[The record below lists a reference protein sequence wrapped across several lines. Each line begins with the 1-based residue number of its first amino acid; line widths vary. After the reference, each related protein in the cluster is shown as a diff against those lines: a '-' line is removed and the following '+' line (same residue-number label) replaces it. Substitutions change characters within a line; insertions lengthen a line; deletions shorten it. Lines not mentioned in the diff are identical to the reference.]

1 MNHASPIVP
10 VVNHQPSRILV
21 LLLLGVVILA
31 PTLVAGESRPAL
43 AQISELRRFATTH
56 CVDCN
61 SGDKLKGG
69 FDIADVLKDTTVAA
83 NPAAWHAVLE
93 RLAARD
99 MPPEKHT
106 KRPGEAEYATAEE
119 WVRAQLTL
127 HERIVADT
135 TPRPLRRLN
144 RDEYDH
150 TIQAVFGLPGFT
162 PADGFPPDDAYE
174 GFTNIAE
181 ALNLSS
187 VLVEEYLAASRRT
200 AELALRDGLA
210 PSAKLVSFRHKHPEY
225 ALTLRGY
232 DPGGAMRNDWWI
244 GDHLFAQAQLQ
255 LGTYTVRLKAVPR
268 NLASRPGYVPHF
280 QFRLGERLVH
290 RQDQPIAEG
299 EPMTVTFTM
308 PVHVA
313 GSVAIDLRWVN
324 GFPDNNGLRAGD
336 LVPGKDGKTREHRGI
351 WDHLR
356 QWTERTKTNPGEPY
370 PFPYFENL
378 ALEVDGPHFPD
389 GWPLSRFQRDNA
401 AAIAARDA
409 KAIAG
414 WLLPRLY
421 RRPVTQAE
429 VGTFVA
435 QVEEADKLVA
445 RDDAPKTGDRYLAAL
460 RHVLCQALMS
470 PQVLFHIEPGPLGRT
485 LNDHELAARLS
496 YFLWSAPPD
505 DTLRALA
512 DAGRLRA
519 ELASQT
525 RRLIADPRS
534 AAFIRRFTDEW
545 LGRATLSTIMP
556 EPSLFRRFDAHGLLR
571 QDLADEP
578 RAMMAHLL
586 AANGSLFDLLDCDY
600 AFLNDRLADHY
611 HLPSL
616 WSIVPFAQD
625 GFTPVSGGELRRV
638 TLPADRRGGLVTM
651 AGCLAL
657 TSENTRTSPVRRGVW
672 ILEKLFNRR
681 PPPPP
686 PNVNG
691 ALPETVEADTA
702 VAQLAKHRS
711 AANCAGCHQRIDPY
725 GVALEHYD
733 VIGEWRAKEGVWIDP
748 ASPTRSVEATRAR
761 LKLGKYDPLPRYDID
776 DAFTIGGFSGR
787 GANDLKR
794 HLMEQRARF
803 ARGFSERLLSYAL
816 GRRHLLRDEH
826 AIEQIIATAMK
837 DELRFPALILALVQ
851 HPVFH
856 TH

>member
-1 MNHASPIVP
+1 MLASAL
-10 VVNHQPSRILV
+10 SAAD
-21 LLLLGVVILA
+21 G
-31 PTLVAGESRPAL
+31 RPAL
-43 AQISELRRFATTH
+43 GPVSDVRRFATTH
-56 CVDCN
+56 CADCH
-61 SGDKLKGG
+61 SGEKLKGG
-69 FDIADVLKDTTVAA
+69 FDIGDVLKDATVAA

-99 MPPEKHT
+99 MPPEDHR
-106 KRPGEAEYATAEE
+106 KRPVEAEYAKAEE
-119 WVRAQLTL
+119 WVRGQLTL

-144 RDEYDH
+144 RDEYDR
-150 TIQAVFGLPGFT
+150 TIQAVFGLPGLT

-187 VLVEEYLAASRRT
+187 VLVEEYLSASRRI
-200 AELALRDGLA
+200 ADLALLDGAA
-210 PSAKLVSFRHKHPEY
+210 PPAKTLRYRHKHPEY
-225 ALTLRGY
+225 AFTLRGH
-232 DPGGAMRNDWWI
+232 DPGGAMSGDRWI
-244 GDHLFAQAQLQ
+244 GDHLFVNANLRP
-255 LGTYTVRLKAVPR
+255 GSYTVRLKAVPR

-280 QFRLGERLVH
+280 LFRLGERQVH
-290 RQDQPIAEG
+290 RQDHPIVDG
-299 EPMTVTFTM
+299 EPMTVEFTM
-308 PVHVA
+308 PVYTA
-313 GSVAIDLRWVN
+313 GSASLDLRWVN
-324 GFPDNNGLRAGD
+324 GFPDNNHLRAGD
-336 LVPGKDGKTREHRGI
+336 LVPTKDGKGREHRGV

-356 QWTERTKTNPGEPY
+356 RWKERAKADPTEPY
-370 PFPYFENL
+370 PFPYFEH
-378 ALEVDGPHFPD
+378 LEVEIDGPHFPD

-401 AAIAARDA
+401 AAIASRDA

-421 RRPVTQAE
+421 RRPATGAELAAFVTQVKEAE
-429 VGTFVA
+429 V
-435 QVEEADKLVA
+435 LLA

-460 RHVLCQALMS
+460 RHALRLALMS
-470 PQVLFHIEPGPLGRT
+470 PNTLFHVEPGPLGRT

-496 YFLWSAPPD
+496 YFLWGAPPD
-505 DTLRALA
+505 DTLRAIA
-512 DAGRLRA
+512 DSGRLRA
-519 ELASQT
+519 ELAMQT
-525 RRLIADPRS
+525 RRLLADPRS
-534 AAFIRRFTDEW
+534 TTFVTRFTDEW
-545 LGRATLSTIMP
+545 LGLATLSTIMP
-556 EPSLFRRFDAHGLLR
+556 EPSLYKRFDAHGLLR

-586 AANGSLFDLLDCDY
+586 RTNGSLFDLLDCDY

-616 WSIVPFAQD
+616 WSIVPFEQD
-625 GFTPVSGGELRRV
+625 GFAAVSGGELRRV
-638 TLPADRRGGLVTM
+638 VLPAGRRGGLVTM

-672 ILEKLFNRR
+672 VLEKIFNRR

-691 ALPETVEADTA
+691 TLPDSVEADTA

-711 AANCAGCHQRIDPY
+711 AANCAGCHQRIDPF

-733 VIGEWRAKEGVWIDP
+733 VIGEWRAQEGVWIDP
-748 ASPTRSVEATRAR
+748 ASPTRSAEAIRAR
-761 LKLGKYDPLPRYDID
+761 LKLGKYDPLPRFDID
-776 DAFTIGGFSGR
+776 DSFTIGGFSGH

-794 HLMEQRARF
+794 YLMANRERF

-816 GRRHLLRDEH
+816 GRRHLLRDE
-826 AIEQIIATAMK
+826 AVLGQIIATAMK

-856 TH
+856 IH